1 MTQFKSLAYLWSI
14 ATEGVDVNNRNVEQL
29 ITADPVMAGMGGACV
44 FRFTGQMLQKVNSF
58 LESGSD
64 ADDATLRTNNP
75 DLIKDLKA
83 ISGMRAGMD
92 SYLACFSTK
101 LKEMLTPE
109 EFEAVVQHEYGH
121 VFHRHLERTQYFE
134 THETFLRKEEEAD
147 NHASKS
153 ADPLVMISALEK
165 CMKFGAEQAVLW
177 GHGAS
182 GNWLRKLLDTDII
195 DAMTI
200 KSTMVQAKA
209 LHGRRFKTLQALK
222 KQMNAG
228 KVPQPTPSQP
238 TPSSGYDQGVKAREQ
253 RLRVAKQ
260 SREHPE
266 AIKQFEEDLAKYR
279 GERS

>member
-14 ATEGVDVNNRNVEQL
+14 ATEGEAVNSRNVEKI

-44 FRFTGQMLQKVNSF
+44 FIYTAAMAGKVRKF
-58 LESGSD
+58 LDSDESSD
-64 ADDATLRTNNP
+64 DGALRTNNP
-75 DLIKDLKA
+75 DLIKDLKL
-83 ISGMRAGMD
+83 ISEFPSD
-92 SYLACFSTK
+92 NTYLACFSTK

-121 VFHRHLERTQYFE
+121 VFHRHLEKTQWFE
-134 THETFLRKEEEAD
+134 THETFLKREEEAD
-147 NHASKS
+147 NHATKS

-177 GHGAS
+177 GQGAS

-200 KSTMVQAKA
+200 KQTLVQARL

-222 KQMNAG
+222 KQMEAG
-228 KVPQPTPSQP
+228 KAPASA
-238 TPSSGYDQGVKAREQ
+238 PSSAAGYDRGVKAREQ

-266 AIKQFEEDLAKYR
+266 AIKRFEEDLAKYR
-279 GERS
+279 AEHN